1 MICVPSGSAVPSAGS
16 QRKACAWRNC
26 GGTCG
31 GDLHRERHAVR
42 RGGVHRLIDPRSDG
56 PVGDLPQVR
65 FFRPAGAF
73 VTPLQGIFSVATMV
87 CSWLTYQRPK
97 AGPAGEPAERLAAA
111 LPVGPLSLPVA

>member
-1 MICVPSGSAVPSAGS
+1 M
-16 QRKACAWRNC
+16 W
-26 GGTCG
+26 

>member
-1 MICVPSGSAVPSAGS
+1 MSHQALQYLQRDPSVKHVHGVTVAERV
-16 QRKACAWRNC
+16 
-26 GGTCG
+26 G

-73 VTPLQGIFSVATMV
+73 VTPLQGDLQCGHHGLQLADI
-87 CSWLTYQRPK
+87 
-97 AGPAGEPAERLAAA
+97 PASESGTSR
-111 LPVGPLSLPVA
+111 